1 MTNNQYKRR
10 IKLIKPR
17 LQLKLIGAFMGLS
30 GLSFLLQVL
39 VLGRRLSEMSV
50 MLPNDGAYL
59 HSLTPGL
66 LTDVLLFSFGLLL
79 PLTFA
84 VGVVV
89 TFRIAGPVYRFEQY
103 LTAVRNGEA
112 TEPCRIR
119 RGDELQDLCDEI
131 NLTVEAVRSPIEAT
145 ESSEERADEPREMAQ
160 RLAS

>member
-1 MTNNQYKRR
+1 MTKTSYKRR

-17 LQLKLIGAFMGLS
+17 LQLKLIGVFMGLS
-30 GLSFLLQVL
+30 GLSFLLQIL
-39 VLGRRLSEMSV
+39 VLGRRLSEMSM

-59 HSLTPGL
+59 HTLTPGL

-103 LTAVRNGEA
+103 LGAVRRGEA

-131 NLTVEAVRSPIEAT
+131 NLTVESVMPAT
-145 ESSEERADEPREMAQ
+145 GSAEGPHTDVAEPRELAQ
-160 RLAS
+160 RVA